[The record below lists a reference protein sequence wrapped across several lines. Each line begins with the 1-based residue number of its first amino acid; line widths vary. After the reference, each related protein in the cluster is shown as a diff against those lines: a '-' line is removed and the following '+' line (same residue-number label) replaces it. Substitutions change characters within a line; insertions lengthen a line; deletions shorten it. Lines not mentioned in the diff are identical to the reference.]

1 MSKEKIKID
10 EIEVEDLFGC
20 YSYLLQAPEESN
32 FMILY
37 GDNGCGKSSIL
48 STIFHLLN
56 PERTNGHRT
65 AVSQIP
71 FKKITIKLS
80 NGDAI
85 EASRNNA
92 HDEKYIVKGIKKN
105 NVMFTYIWE
114 ERTKIRSERHYESN
128 EIEYERYCQYLSTL
142 RLNTLFM
149 PADRQL
155 ISYFIPGNH
164 QVINYDN
171 DDLNLIIDHPFN
183 ITRTSKQSK
192 GDDLSDVMDNFQR
205 WMQRNVVKNTNEGY
219 RNIDELYEGII
230 NKYNSKQNSST
241 ADIKTSFSD
250 LTERNKN
257 FKRLGLS
264 TDILT
269 DTFISKIQSMT
280 NKKMQELA
288 PVLESYVSS
297 LNIRLEALQPIESKL
312 SILEKYLSK
321 FFSRKKVRINALD
334 GLLITSLDGETLHY
348 SKLSSG
354 EKQVLYLFCSI
365 ITSVSKSSIVIID
378 EPEISLNIKW
388 QREFLN
394 VVNEMIGE
402 NNVQVIIASHSI
414 ELITPYKGSVVKME
428 QR

>member
-1 MSKEKIKID
+1 MNREKIRID
-10 EIEVEDLFGC
+10 EIKVDKLFGH
-20 YSYLLQAPEESN
+20 YNYTLRAPEESN

-71 FKKITIKLS
+71 FKKITINLS

-92 HDEKYIVKGIKKN
+92 HDEKYIVKGINGNK
-105 NVMFTYIWE
+105 VTFTYIWG
-114 ERTKIRSERHYESN
+114 ERAKIRSERHYESN
-128 EIEYERYCQYLSTL
+128 EIEYEKYCQYLSNL
-142 RLNTLFM
+142 QLNTLFM
-149 PADRQL
+149 SANRQT
-155 ISYFIPGNH
+155 ISF
-164 QVINYDN
+164 DN
-171 DDLNLIIDHPFN
+171 DDVDLITDHPFN
-183 ITRTSKQSK
+183 SVRMKKQSK
-192 GDDLSDVMDNFQR
+192 EADLSDVMDSFQR
-205 WMQRNVVKNTNEGY
+205 WMQRNVMKNTNEGY

-241 ADIKTSFSD
+241 DDIKTSFSD
-250 LTERNKN
+250 LTERNKK

-321 FFSRKKVRINALD
+321 FFTGKKVQINALD
-334 GLLITSLDGETLHY
+334 GLMISSLDGETLHY

-365 ITSVSKSSIVIID
+365 IASVSKSSIVIID